1 MTATPSTSST
11 PTTSYRSTS
20 ITTNFSREDKV
31 RDLDKYQVGDKV
43 KAGTSIAIVGNT
55 GDLSTGT
62 HLHFELWHKGEA
74 VDPTRYIKF

>member
-1 MTATPSTSST
+1 MDNGKPVIFPVCRGSICSPEQLIGGGRSSLGAVFI
-11 PTTSYRSTS
+11 YL
-20 ITTNFSREDKV
+20 F
-31 RDLDKYQVGDKV
+31 KV

-55 GDLSTGT
+55 GNTSTGT